1 MTGDNGMSPERLAR
15 LFTELSE
22 RKGARMVREDGRG
35 GYRWTGKGWE
45 VRSDDRWVPTRV
57 VVWDLGAGWTVLG
70 DGETVPEPE
79 TEDTS
84 AYSVDMPL
92 YAVSERYPPSS
103 RDDLC
108 DLCAQADTCDR
119 GECGGFRPARTGSD
133 ADRIRADGRGL

>member
-1 MTGDNGMSPERLAR
+1 MTGTVMSPEGLAR

-22 RKGARMVREDGRG
+22 RRGARMVRADGRG
-35 GYRWTGKGWE
+35 GYRWTGEGWE

-57 VVWDLGAGWTVLG
+57 VVWDLGVGWTVLG
-70 DGETVPEPE
+70 DGEEPPGP
-79 TEDTS
+79 TSGDAS

-108 DLCAQADTCDR
+108 DLCARWGTCDR
-119 GECGGFRPARTGSD
+119 EVCEGFRPARTGTD